1 MFEKL
6 KRPRKPQLDKEL
18 QEYKELMEVPSS
30 FDDGF
35 SLSAF
40 WGAVFIALVMIPGAI
55 YMELIAGMG
64 VGAAAQWVTVILF
77 IELAKRANRHLKKAE
92 VFILFYM
99 AGSILAGS
107 STTLLFRQFF
117 CRSEAAAVFGLA
129 GLFPSWVVPENLDEL
144 PRTFF
149 RKEWLLPLLLFAFQ
163 RFMSKI
169 DTDIL
174 GYGLFRMTSDVEKLP
189 FPLAP
194 MQAEGMMTLAEDF
207 SETEQKSKSW
217 RWRYFSIGVALGLA
231 FGFVYLGIPA
241 ITGLFLPS
249 PIQIFPIP
257 FVDWTPQTGEFLPA
271 TATGLAFDLGSVI
284 LGMVMP
290 FFAMVGS
297 FIGLIITFVLNPALY
312 DFHILHSWK
321 PGQSTVE
328 TLFNNNVDFYFSF
341 GIGLSLAIAVI
352 GIISVLRSRSV
363 KLEKKEKTAIEI
375 PPGRGDI
382 PNWLFIG
389 TYIFSSA
396 LFITISGF
404 LIDFHKGVMLVMLF
418 FAFLYTPIISYVTAR
433 LEGLAGQVVEVPYIR
448 EIAFILSG
456 YQGMAVWYIPIPMAN
471 YGTQTVFY
479 KTAELTGTKFSSI
492 WKADLL
498 LFPIILLA
506 TIGFSSFIFSLAE
519 IPSAVY
525 PYTQEIWEFTAKNAA
540 LVYSSTMG
548 GYSPFFEAFRG
559 VFIAAGLV
567 TGLLS
572 FGTFALFSAP
582 TTLCYGIV
590 RGFNQTMPHTV
601 IPEFIGAVLGR
612 FYFQKKYGKNWKKYI
627 IVISAGYFVGAGLMS
642 MLCVGIV
649 FLSKASGVLPY

>member
-1 MFEKL
+1 MS
-6 KRPRKPQLDKEL
+6 KRNLLDKEL
-18 QEYKELMEVPSS
+18 QEYKDLMEVPSQ

-35 SLSAF
+35 SLSSF

-55 YMELIAGMG
+55 YMELIAGVG
-64 VGAAAQWVTVILF
+64 VGSAAQWVTVILF

-92 VFILFYM
+92 VFVLFYM

-117 CRSEAAAVFGLA
+117 CRSEAAASFGLS
-129 GLFPSWVVPENLDEL
+129 GLFPSWIVPENIEEL

-149 RKEWLLPLLLFAFQ
+149 RKEWLLPLILFAFQ
-163 RFMSKI
+163 RLMSKF

-207 SETEQKSKSW
+207 SETEGKTKSW
-217 RWRYFSIGVALGLA
+217 RWRFFSIGVAMGLA
-231 FGFVYLGIPA
+231 FGFLYMGVPA
-241 ITGLFLPS
+241 VTGLFLPE

-271 TATGLAFDLGSVI
+271 VATGFAFDLGSVI

-297 FIGLIITFVLNPALY
+297 FAGLLITMIMNPGLHH
-312 DFHILHSWK
+312 FHLLHSWK

-341 GIGLSLAIAVI
+341 GIGLSLAIAII
-352 GIISVLRSRSV
+352 GILSVVRSRS
-363 KLEKKEKTAIEI
+363 LRPEAKKNAPPDI
-375 PPGRGDI
+375 PAGRGDI
-382 PNWLFIG
+382 PNWFFIG
-389 TYIFSSA
+389 AYIVSCA

-404 LIDFHKGVMLVMLF
+404 LINFHKGVMIVMFF

-433 LEGLAGQVVEVPYIR
+433 LEGIAGQVVEIPYIR

-456 YQGMAVWYIPIPMAN
+456 YQGMAVWYVPIPMAN

-479 KTAELTGTKFSSI
+479 KTAELTGTSFRSI
-492 WKADLL
+492 WKADIL
-498 LFPIILLA
+498 LFPIILMA

-525 PYTQEIWEFTAKNAA
+525 PYTQEIWEFQAKNAA
-540 LVYSSTMG
+540 LVYSSTLG
-548 GYSPFFEAFRG
+548 YYSPFSEAFRVLYIIVG
-559 VFIAAGLV
+559 TVV
-567 TGLLS
+567 GLLS

-601 IPEFIGAVLGR
+601 IPEFIGALLGR
-612 FYFQKKYGKNWKKYI
+612 FVFQKKYGKNWKKYI

-642 MLCVGIV
+642 MLCVGFV
-649 FLSKASGVLPY
+649 FLSKASGTLPY